1 MYGVYY
7 VCIIVVNMGIRCSQ
21 IYYFINMSL
30 HIGESM
36 RIICNI
42 IRNLLQEKKSGLVD
56 SQSGGEKKRVEA
68 LMRLAMVWLLV
79 RVEMSYV
86 RA

>member
-1 MYGVYY
+1 
-7 VCIIVVNMGIRCSQ
+7 
-21 IYYFINMSL
+21 MSL

-36 RIICNI
+36 IIICNK

-56 SQSGGEKKRVEA
+56 SRSGGEQK
-68 LMRLAMVWLLV
+68 RLAMVWLLV
-79 RVEMSYV
+79 RVEVEMFYV

>member
-7 VCIIVVNMGIRCSQ
+7 VCIIVVNMGIRSSQ

-36 RIICNI
+36 IIICNI
-42 IRNLLQEKKSGLVD
+42 IRNMLQEKKSGLVD

-68 LMRLAMVWLLV
+68 LMRLAMVWLFV